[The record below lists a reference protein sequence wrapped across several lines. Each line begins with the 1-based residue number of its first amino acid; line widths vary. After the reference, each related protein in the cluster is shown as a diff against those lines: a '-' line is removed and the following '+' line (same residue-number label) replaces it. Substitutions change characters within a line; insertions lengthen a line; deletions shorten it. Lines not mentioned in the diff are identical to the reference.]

1 MRRMTSEPAP
11 WDHIIGT
18 RPRNITATVITFGR
32 KRLTAP
38 SSMAIRRSSIFRI
51 WPARLRAVLLLFNL
65 LTEFQRAAG
74 LPLYREPATLRTQVL
89 TCGAILGR
97 AGRRLVFHLSE
108 SWGGLKT
115 RIPLLD
121 SILNWQ
127 IPTSPKLEPVLQT

>member
-1 MRRMTSEPAP
+1 MKQFF
-11 WDHIIGT
+11 
-18 RPRNITATVITFGR
+18 ATDAAF
-32 KRLTAP
+32 
-38 SSMAIRRSSIFRI
+38 
-51 WPARLRAVLLLFNL
+51 RAVLLLFNL
-65 LTEFQRAAG
+65 LAEFQRAAG

-97 AGRRLVFHLSE
+97 AGRRLVIHLSE

-127 IPTSPKLEPVLQT
+127 IPTSPKLVPVLGT